1 MFLPLPTSSESL
13 LDSSVVSGRW
23 PTMQVLELAQ
33 KGLENYADLKRTRNI
48 APLQVRRLLKVPFQ
62 A

>member
-1 MFLPLPTSSESL
+1 
-13 LDSSVVSGRW
+13 
-23 PTMQVLELAQ
+23 MQVLELAQ